1 MKYSES
7 EIDKKIKNISS
18 SKSRNINKAIMY
30 LKFFGVTVII
40 VMVLT
45 VCFGIA
51 GAMRGLIDSAPELNE
66 LDLMPYGLT
75 TNIYDSDGKKIQEI
89 TSFDTRKEYIKSQ
102 EIPKN
107 VKNAFIAAEDP
118 RFYEHKG
125 IDLKALMKAVYSGI
139 TNKEIKDDTS
149 YTITQK
155 LLKNQL
161 FGGGEEKTFFARF
174 SKKIQEE
181 CIVIEFENKVDKDKI
196 LEYYLNTI
204 ILAKNTVGV
213 ESASRWYFD
222 KGVSELNLSEAAV
235 LAAIG
240 GSPSKCDPVNNQE
253 ENSQRRKIVLKS
265 MLDEGY
271 IKEDEYEDALGDDV
285 YERIKK
291 INEGKFTKD
300 KIDNSYY
307 VDAVVENVVDDLMG
321 KLGYSETQAYNAIYR
336 DGLKIY
342 TCMDSGIQSIC
353 DDVINDDKYYPDDSK
368 EYLSYHLTIENSVGD
383 QKEYSEKDIKT
394 FIDDNRDG
402 NDTVYYNDRNEALND
417 IESFKKEIVLSTDKI
432 TDEDI
437 KFIKQPQASFV
448 IMEQDTGKVAA
459 IVGGRESKSSAAD
472 SKSKAADGNS
482 EDFDDNRAVKAK
494 RQPGTVFSILSTYLP
509 ALDTCGITLSNVEDD
524 APYHFPG
531 TTDYIKKWDGSD
543 YKGLTNIRDAIIN
556 SDNIVSVKTLEKV
569 STQTGYDYLM
579 DLGFSTLVDIRQD
592 ENGETKSDRQF
603 PLAYGKITDGVTNL
617 ELTAAYAGIAGGGQY
632 IKPSFYTKVVDKR
645 GNLIIYNEPEKK
657 RIMKETTSW
666 LLTDTMRD
674 AINSEECKDAK
685 FTDIG
690 MSQAGKE
697 GITEN
702 NTDCWFEGFTPYYTA
717 GIWTG
722 YDSMKSGST
731 KFSGMRM
738 WKDIMEKVHKYKELS
753 EKDFDKPSDIVS
765 CDICTKCGLKA
776 MKGLCDKAEDG
787 DDIRTEYFAEGTAPK
802 EYCKCHIRY
811 KDTESGKKKILLQ
824 KDESGYKSKTK
835 DTPYIIPK

>member
-7 EIDKKIKNISS
+7 EIDKKIKKISS
-18 SKSRNINKAIMY
+18 SKSRIINKAIMY

-40 VMVLT
+40 VMALT

-51 GAMRGLIDSAPELNE
+51 GAMRGLIDSAPGLNE

-75 TNIYDSDGKKIQEI
+75 TNIYDSDGKKIQGI

-107 VKNAFIAAEDP
+107 VKNAFVAAEDP

-125 IDLKALMKAVYSGI
+125 IDLKALMKAIYSGI
-139 TNKEIKDDTS
+139 TNKEIIDDES

-155 LLKNQL
+155 LLRNQL
-161 FGGGEEKTFFARF
+161 FGGGEEKSFFARF
-174 SKKIQEE
+174 SKKIQDE

-213 ESASRWYFD
+213 EAASRWYFD

-240 GSPSKCDPVNNQE
+240 ENPSKCDPVNNQE
-253 ENSQRRKIVLKS
+253 ENSQRRKTVLKS

-307 VDAVVENVVDDLMG
+307 VDAVVENVVDDLMD

-336 DGLKIY
+336 GGLKIY
-342 TCMDSGIQSIC
+342 TCMDSGIQAIC

-368 EYLSYHLTIENSVGD
+368 EYLSYHLTIENSLGD
-383 QKEYSEKDIKT
+383 QKEYSEKDIKS
-394 FIDDNRDG
+394 FIADNKDS
-402 NDTVYYNDRNEALND
+402 NDNVYYKDRNEALND
-417 IESFKKEIVLSTDKI
+417 IENFKKETVLSTDKI

-459 IVGGRESKSSAAD
+459 IVGGRESKSSDVD
-472 SKSKAADGNS
+472 SKSEDAGGNG

-531 TTDYIKKWDGSD
+531 MSDYIKKWDGSD

-569 STQTGYDYLM
+569 SIQTGYDYLM

-603 PLAYGKITDGVTNL
+603 QLAFGGLNDGVTNL

-632 IKPSFYTKVVDKR
+632 IKPSFYTKVVDKK
-645 GNLIIYNEPEKK
+645 GNLIIYNESEKK

-674 AINSEECKDAK
+674 VINSKECKEAK
-685 FTDIG
+685 FTDIS

-731 KFSGMRM
+731 KFSGMGM

-753 EKDFDKPSDIVS
+753 EKDFEKPSDIVS

-776 MKGLCDKAEDG
+776 IRGLCDKAEDG
-787 DDIRTEYFAEGTAPK
+787 DDIRTEYFAEGTVPK

-835 DTPYIIPK
+835 DSPYILSK